1 MKKYVSLLVMIALL
15 LTMVAPVMASSNLD
29 IIAEIDMM
37 KANGW
42 LATPL
47 LDHAAIDATDSDA
60 GIVKVKLYE
69 CWDTTTPPQVQIT
82 LDQEYSVLPQS
93 HESCSVKITHFV
105 FELTNQYRPDTDLAI
120 ISSNS
125 STPPGTIEVFT
136 MGQQKTEA
144 MNAFISGLVDCLAH
158 APYDWD
164 NTNPEND
171 WIYQYLPGYVPP
183 TPADPGSTY
192 TPATP
197 PILVP
202 ETAETKPEPDPEP
215 VEPEVQAAPEPE
227 PEPESVYQ
235 TSTFTTSQKEYT
247 IGEQKQTMD
256 VAPYIKDD
264 RTYVPVRYL
273 AYSLGVEE
281 NDILWDGDTQE
292 VGINKGDT
300 DITLSIGSPV
310 MQVNQKPVR
319 MDVASEI
326 TDDRTFLP
334 ARWVAEALGAE
345 VEWDDAAKQ
354 AIIKMPVIEPGD

>member
-1 MKKYVSLLVMIALL
+1 MRKSISLLAMITLL
-15 LTMVAPVMASSNLD
+15 LTMVAPVLASSNVD
-29 IIAEIDMM
+29 IIPEINMM

-47 LDHAAIDATDSDA
+47 LDHADVDATDSDT

-82 LDQEYSVLPQS
+82 LDQEYNVLPQS

-120 ISSNS
+120 TPSNS

-183 TPADPGSTY
+183 TPADSGSTY

-197 PILVP
+197 ILVP
-202 ETAETKPEPDPEP
+202 ETETKPEPDPEP
-215 VEPEVQAAPEPE
+215 VEPEVQATPEPE
-227 PEPESVYQ
+227 PEPTYQ
-235 TSTFTTSQKEYT
+235 TTTFSVSQREYT
-247 IGEQKQTMD
+247 VDQQKQTMD
-256 VAPYIKDD
+256 VAPYIKND

-345 VEWDDAAKQ
+345 VEWDNSAKQ
-354 AIIKMPVIEPGD
+354 ATIKMPVKGPGN